1 MENRKNCTSSTQIC
15 KKREDIER
23 SGSMSFF
30 EKIHRDRKNRN
41 KVTNFYC
48 IHPKFIFTGEYLVT
62 KVSEEYKLI
71 GISFLK

>member
-1 MENRKNCTSSTQIC
+1 M
-15 KKREDIER
+15 
-23 SGSMSFF
+23 
-30 EKIHRDRKNRN
+30 N

-48 IHPKFIFTGEYLVT
+48 IHPKFIFIGEYLVK